1 MSCPQRP
8 NTSPRASAI
17 VSGVLAL
24 ELVVTLGL
32 AVLTGSFAASRRPVA
47 TPVLLLVPRAEPVN

>member
-1 MSCPQRP
+1 MPTTPFDVVACNGP
-8 NTSPRASAI
+8 NTSPRAPGI

-32 AVLTGSFAASRRPVA
+32 AVLTGSLAANRLPVA
-47 TPVLLLVPRAEPVN
+47 T